1 MASMSKK
8 RKEPEFRSIKV
19 HAEVYAALR
28 ARQADIVRDGWEA
41 WGMQFMEPPTLGQVI
56 NAALMSM
63 RVRQLKE
70 QE

>member
-1 MASMSKK
+1 MSSMSKK
-8 RKEPEFRSIKV
+8 RKQPEFRSIKV
-19 HAEVYAALR
+19 HTEVYAALR

-41 WGMQFMEPPTLGQVI
+41 WGMQFTVPPTLSEVI

-70 QE
+70 GT